1 MMQEQERQQILNIL
15 ANLEQSK
22 KYLPYFSD
30 LEQHPVFGG
39 VIASLSNEV
48 KEEVRKLCD
57 VYVLE
62 KLKNSQK
69 TKGGQLFNRFF
80 ESQNELFWQ
89 FRKMN
94 DFAVEDRNFQKIGK
108 QVEIEMFKLEWVLT
122 EKMLKQ
128 EKGLE
133 SVIWSFYNLVY
144 AFFPRYNEIEG

>member
-39 VIASLSNEV
+39 VIASLSNEL

-94 DFAVEDRNFQKIGK
+94 NFALQDKDFQKVGN
-108 QVEIEMFKLEWVLT
+108 
-122 EKMLKQ
+122 
-128 EKGLE
+128 E
-133 SVIWSFYNLVY
+133 S
-144 AFFPRYNEIEG
+144 

>member
-30 LEQHPVFGG
+30 LQKHPVFGG
-39 VIASLSNEV
+39 VIASLPEETKAEV
-48 KEEVRKLCD
+48 AKLCD
-57 VYVLE
+57 EYVLE
-62 KLKNSQK
+62 KLKVSQK

-80 ESQNELFWQ
+80 ESKNELFWQ
-89 FRKMN
+89 FRRMN
-94 DFAVEDRNFQKIGK
+94 DFAVQDKDFQQVGK
-108 QVEIEMFKLEWVLT
+108 QVETEMFKLEGILT

>member
-69 TKGGQLFNRFF
+69 T
-80 ESQNELFWQ
+80 NELFWQ

-94 DFAVEDRNFQKIGK
+94 DFAVEDKNFQKIGK
-108 QVEIEMFKLEWVLT
+108 QVEIEMFKLEGVLT

-133 SVIWSFYNLVY
+133 SVI
-144 AFFPRYNEIEG
+144 